1 MEPELVIHPVPWKLA
16 RLAGENRWA
25 RHWLSFQANRCLAP
39 NTLEAYS
46 RGIEMYFA
54 FLAKQS
60 TAAENATRIEIGAYI
75 HSLLSHRTQGL
86 SNATVQQRI
95 TVVHLFYAYL
105 VEEGVCPRNP
115 VVSHAPG
122 VRSLVP
128 RHRRLPWIPT
138 EEQWSAILAAAR
150 QESLRNRLMLAMS
163 YDSALRREEVC
174 RIRTDD
180 IDPAH
185 RLISIRADCAKGRS
199 QRVVPYS
206 APTGVLYSQY
216 LAARRELSRE
226 RGYLFLSES
235 RRNRGRP
242 ISKWTWSKV
251 VERIS
256 DRSDVSD
263 FTTHTLRHLCLT
275 DLARE
280 NWDIHEIAT
289 FAGHRNIETTLLYIH
304 LSGRDLAAKL
314 ARSMAC
320 LHTRRIQLLAEELS

>member
-1 MEPELVIHPVPWKLA
+1 MEPELVVHPIPWKLA
-16 RLAGENRWA
+16 PIAAQNHWA
-25 RHWLSFQANRCLAP
+25 RNWLSFQSNRCLAP
-39 NTLEAYS
+39 HTLEAYA
-46 RGIEMYFA
+46 RGIEIYFS
-54 FLAKQS
+54 FLVKQGIM
-60 TAAENATRIEIGAYI
+60 AESATRIEIGAFI
-75 HSLLSHRTQGL
+75 HSLLSRGTQGA

-95 TVVHLFYAYL
+95 TVVRLFYAYL

-115 VVSHAPG
+115 AASHAPG

-138 EEQWSAILAAAR
+138 EEQWSAILAAGK
-150 QESLRNRLMLAMS
+150 QEPLRNRLMLAMS

-174 RIRTDD
+174 GIRTDD

-185 RLISIRADCAKGRS
+185 RLIRLRLDCTKGRS
-199 QRVVPYS
+199 ERVVPYS

-216 LAARRELSRE
+216 LTARRELSRE
-226 RGYLFLSES
+226 RGHLFLSES

-242 ISKWTWSKV
+242 ISIWTWSKV
-251 VERIS
+251 VERIA
-256 DRSDVSD
+256 DRSGVSG

-320 LHTRRIQLLAEELS
+320 LHARRIQLLAEELS